1 MLGNWLDIVLLIVLA
16 VSFVLGVLRG
26 FIRQVVGLAAVVAGF
41 FIAAYYHPYLA
52 DVFGRAFASGRWSNL
67 IAFLLIFFG
76 VLALGSLVGFLL
88 SKLMRGPLRLID
100 RVFGGALGLVKGIL
114 ISGVIVMAL
123 LAFPTDTR
131 ALTNSTLAPYCYWLT
146 KGMVQLVP
154 QELKDAFN
162 ETYQNIV
169 GSEKEHGQ
177 KI

>member
-1 MLGNWLDIVLLIVLA
+1 MFTNWLDIALFVILVL
-16 VSFVLGVLRG
+16 SFVFGVFRG
-26 FIRQVVGLAAVVAGF
+26 FVRQVIGLAALVAGF

-52 DVFGRAFASGRWSNL
+52 RIFGRAFASGRWSNL

-100 RVFGGALGLVKGIL
+100 RIFGGALGLVKGVL

-154 QELKDAFN
+154 QELKDVFN
-162 ETYQNIV
+162 ETYQKII

>member
-1 MLGNWLDIVLLIVLA
+1 MFTKWLDIVLLIVLGL
-16 VSFVLGVLRG
+16 SFVFGIIKG
-26 FIRQVVGLAAVVAGF
+26 FVRQIVGLAAVVAGF

-52 DVFGRAFASGRWSNL
+52 RAFGRAFASGRWSNL

-100 RVFGGALGLVKGIL
+100 RVLGGALGLVKGIL
-114 ISGVIVMAL
+114 ISGVVVMAL

-131 ALTNSTLAPYCYWLT
+131 ALTNSKIAPYCYWLT

-154 QELKDAFN
+154 QELKEAFN
-162 ETYQNIV
+162 ETYQEII

>member
-1 MLGNWLDIVLLIVLA
+1 MLANWLDIVLLIVL
-16 VSFVLGVLRG
+16 VLSFVFGIIKG
-26 FIRQVVGLAAVVAGF
+26 FVRQIVGLAAVVAGF

-52 DVFGRAFASGRWSNL
+52 RILGRAFASGRWSSL
-67 IAFLLIFFG
+67 VAFLLIFFG
-76 VLALGSLVGFLL
+76 VLALGTLIGFLL

-100 RVFGGALGLVKGIL
+100 RVLGSALGLVKGIL

-123 LAFPTDTR
+123 LAFPADTR
-131 ALTNSTLAPYCYWLT
+131 TLMNSILAPYCYWLT

-162 ETYQNIV
+162 ETYQKIIDDTR
-169 GSEKEHGQ
+169 EHGQ

>member
-1 MLGNWLDIVLLIVLA
+1 MFANWLDIVLLAVLGL
-16 VSFVLGVLRG
+16 SFVFGVFRG
-26 FIRQVVGLAAVVAGF
+26 FVRQIVGLAAVVTGF

-52 DVFGRAFASGRWSNL
+52 RIFSRAFASGRWSNL

-88 SKLMRGPLRLID
+88 SKLMRGPLRFID
-100 RVFGGALGLVKGIL
+100 RVLGGALGLVKGVL

-131 ALTNSTLAPYCYWLT
+131 VLTDSKLAQYCYWLT

-162 ETYQNIV
+162 ETYQKII